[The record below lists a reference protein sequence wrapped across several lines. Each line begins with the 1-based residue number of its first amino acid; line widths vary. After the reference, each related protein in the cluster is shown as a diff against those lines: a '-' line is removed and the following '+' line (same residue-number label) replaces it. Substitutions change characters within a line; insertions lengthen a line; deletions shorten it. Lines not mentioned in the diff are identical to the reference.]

1 MNEFDVGMR
10 VGSTSCDFTLGG
22 VDGVSSAEGC
32 MCGAGKSCSVAGE
45 GKLRVGGLEFK
56 IEGWSD
62 CANCK

>member
-22 VDGVSSAEGC
+22 VDGVSSAEG
-32 MCGAGKSCSVAGE
+32 
-45 GKLRVGGLEFK
+45 KLRVGGLEFK